1 MTHKAFTLI
10 TKQNKTYYF
19 LDCSYFDPG
28 PMTLA
33 DLERTE
39 RRTQSKSQ
47 HVTWEIQHNA
57 SVEMSRG

>member
-1 MTHKAFTLI
+1 MNHKTLTSI

-28 PMTLA
+28 LMTLA
-33 DLERTE
+33 DLEH
-39 RRTQSKSQ
+39 RTQSKSQ

-57 SVEMSRG
+57 SGEMSRG